1 MLREQ
6 ALVQPLRTAPLPPIL
21 LSTMVVQPIVPTL
34 LLNLSTALFLET
46 SLLMGLREQF
56 TSKAQVF

>member
-21 LSTMVVQPIVPTL
+21 LSTMVVQQIVPTL

-46 SLLMGLREQF
+46 SLLMGLLEQF